1 MKKTVL
7 VLLSQ
12 QIKKKK
18 SDSSNEVSLETRN
31 IVGEENKSELMPIDM
46 DNQSADTQTQSKQK
60 NIELKE
66 QACEK

>member
-31 IVGEENKSELMPIDM
+31 IVGEENKSELMPIGYG
-46 DNQSADTQTQSKQK
+46 QSV
-60 NIELKE
+60 
-66 QACEK
+66 C

>member
-31 IVGEENKSELMPIDM
+31 IVGEENKSELMPIGYG
-46 DNQSADTQTQSKQK
+46 QSVCWHSKSNKTGELEQK
-60 NIELKE
+60 EWKH
-66 QACEK
+66 